1 MKKVFL
7 LCASLTVTLTLLLSA
22 AVCPVAAADSEPSSV
37 SLLALGDSLTT
48 GYGLDNY
55 SYGGDPYLCDSYI
68 NRIAAAMGL
77 QGGETYINRAVNGDR
92 SGDLARLIPSLEN
105 EIKAADMIIITIG
118 GNDLLG
124 VLPSVA
130 QRLSGKP
137 VSGFAQ
143 AAQILATASAE
154 DYEALRH
161 DPVFAAQ
168 MKSLLEDLAVNL
180 QTIAGFIKETSPEA
194 RVIFLKQYNPA
205 KNVPGLAAFGEFGGG
220 FLDSINS
227 TLESAAA
234 AFGYETVDIP
244 SVIDG
249 RAALLTNILS
259 YDIHPN
265 AQGHLE
271 IAKAVAQHLG
281 LSLGLPEETE
291 APAETSAEPATD
303 APTEPA
309 NDAPTE
315 PANDAPT
322 GPATQAPA
330 DEPTAASTDPATP
343 VEKKGCSAS
352 AGVLSVVLAAV
363 CAAVSL
369 KKTR

>member
-7 LCASLTVTLTLLLSA
+7 LCASLTVTLTMLLSA
-22 AVCPVAAADSEPSSV
+22 AVCPVAAAADSEPSSV

-77 QGGETYINRAVNGDR
+77 QGGETYINHAVNGDR

-137 VSGFAQ
+137 VSDFAQ

-271 IAKAVAQHLG
+271 IAKAVARHLG

-309 NDAPTE
+309 NDAS
-315 PANDAPT
+315 T

-330 DEPTAASTDPATP
+330 DEPTDASTDPATP

-352 AGVLSVVLAAV
+352 AGVLLVVLAAV